1 LNQALRPWRHSA
13 GALVSVGAVG
23 SMIMMGLSAAAP
35 ASASMTPGKAVVG
48 QGLPLAVVAAK
59 PVFPVKASKKE
70 TVSFVLKMRNEGS
83 LKAKANAG
91 IRRGFLSVAS
101 FARQYG
107 QTQQRIRALDSYLGH
122 YKIKTHAYADDLD
135 VTATGTAGEFNKA
148 LSVTQGEYKSAAV
161 PARDGQ
167 AARPAVTFTATKD
180 APLLPVSLASFVE
193 TVVGLDNYPLFVSDA
208 QHTQA
213 AEPARAAAGL
223 YNGNRTPASFAR
235 TYGLSPLYK
244 KKAYGQGQTIG
255 IITFAS
261 LRPSDATHFWSKTL
275 KLHTPSNRIRL
286 DNIDGGSGKVSA
298 TNDSTETTIDVEQSG
313 AVAPQAKIV
322 VYQAPNSDVGNV
334 DAYAAAASQDV
345 AGSVSTS
352 WGESET
358 FLSSGDVGG
367 TEPTTLIQANDEFL
381 LEMAAQG
388 QANFTASGDEGAYA
402 ASGDLTSTN
411 LSVQNLADSPWTTA
425 AGGTT
430 LPGTIPVYSPVTDL
444 LAATARVVRERA
456 WGWDWQWPHY
466 SLFDCTVQTSLGP
479 AVEQCPSEALFA
491 TQDVAGGGG
500 GYSTVESRPGYQSR
514 IKGIGNYSAV
524 PYLTPTDFGTE
535 PGSKL
540 RVPMQWTVWDASSG
554 SANAPSVIT
563 GSAGGRAVPDLSTDA
578 DPDTGYEMYF
588 PGQQFLGW
596 GGTSFVA
603 PQLNGSAAVIDSYL
617 HHRVGFWNPAIYQFA
632 AASGSPFTPLDTS
645 GASNDNIYYTG
656 TKGARYNPATGLGT
670 PNLAKLAA
678 DFARH
683 GW

>member
-1 LNQALRPWRHSA
+1 LNQALVPWRNSARALISA
-13 GALVSVGAVG
+13 GAAG
-23 SMIMMGLSAAAP
+23 SMIMVGLSAAEP
-35 ASASMTPGKAVVG
+35 ASASNTPAKAVVG
-48 QGLPLAVVAAK
+48 QGLPLAGVAAK
-59 PVFPVKASKKE
+59 PVFPVSSSKKE

-83 LKAKANAG
+83 LESKANAG
-91 IRRGFLSVAS
+91 IRGGFLSVAG
-101 FARQYG
+101 FARKYG
-107 QTQQRIRALDSYLGH
+107 QTQQRIKSLESYLAK
-122 YKIKTHAYADDLD
+122 YKIKTHVYADDLD
-135 VTATGTAGEFNKA
+135 VTATGTAGGFNKA

-193 TVVGLDNYPLFVSDA
+193 TVVGLDNYPLFVSNA
-208 QHTQA
+208 EHTQT
-213 AEPARAAAGL
+213 AEPAKAAAGL
-223 YNGNRTPASFAR
+223 EGGGRTPADFAR

-255 IITFAS
+255 IVTFAS
-261 LRPSDATHFWSKTL
+261 LRPSDATHFWTKTL
-275 KLHTPSNRIRL
+275 KIHTLSNRIKL
-286 DNIDGGSGKVSA
+286 DNIDGGSGRVSA
-298 TNDSTETTIDVEQSG
+298 DNGSDETTLDVEQSG
-313 AVAPQAKIV
+313 AVAPQARIV

-345 AGSVSTS
+345 AGTVSTS

-358 FLSSGDVGG
+358 LLASGDVGG

-388 QANFTASGDEGAYA
+388 QANFTATGDEGAYA

-411 LSVQNLADSPWTTA
+411 LSIQNMADSPWTTA

-430 LPGTIPVYSPVTDL
+430 LPGTIPVYSEVTGL
-444 LAATARVVRERA
+444 LGAKVRVVRERA
-456 WGWDWQWPHY
+456 WGWDWQWPYY
-466 SLFDCTVQTSLGP
+466 SLFECTVEVDSSP
-479 AVEQCPSEALFA
+479 VAEQCPSEAVFA
-491 TQDVAGGGG
+491 TQDVSGDGG
-500 GYSTVESRPGYQSR
+500 GYSTAELRPGYQR
-514 IKGIGNYSAV
+514 KIKNIQDFSAV
-524 PYLTPTDFGTE
+524 QYLTPTDPGTE
-535 PGSKL
+535 PGSTL
-540 RVPMQWTVWDASSG
+540 RVPTQWSAWDAVSG
-554 SANAPSVIT
+554 SAASPEVIK
-563 GSAGGRAVPDLSTDA
+563 GSANGRVVPDLSADA

-588 PGQQFLGW
+588 PGDQFLGW

-632 AASGSPFTPLDTS
+632 AAKGSPVTPLETS
-645 GASNDNIYYTG
+645 GGTNDNLYFTG
-656 TKGARYNPATGLGT
+656 TKGAIFNPATGLGT
-670 PNLAKLAA
+670 PNLARLAA

>member
-1 LNQALRPWRHSA
+1 MPWRHSA
-13 GALVSVGAVG
+13 RALISMGAVG
-23 SMIMMGLSAAAP
+23 SMIMMGLAAAAPP
-35 ASASMTPGKAVVG
+35 ASASMTPAKAVVG
-48 QGLPLAVVAAK
+48 QGLPVADVAAK
-59 PVFPVKASKKE
+59 PVFPVSASKKE
-70 TVSFVLKMRNEGS
+70 TVSFVLKMLHEGS
-83 LKAKANAG
+83 LESKANAG

-107 QTQQRIRALDSYLGH
+107 QTQQRIRSLESYLAR
-122 YKIKTHAYADDLD
+122 YKIKTHAYADGLD

-193 TVVGLDNYPLFVSDA
+193 TVVGLDNYPLFVSNA
-208 QHTQA
+208 EHTHTD
-213 AEPARAAAGL
+213 EPAKAAAGL
-223 YNGNRTPASFAR
+223 EGGARTPADFAR

-261 LRPSDATHFWSKTL
+261 LRPSDATHFWTKTL
-275 KLHTPSNRIRL
+275 KLHTLSNRIRL
-286 DNIDGGSGKVSA
+286 DNIDGGSGRVSA
-298 TNDSTETTIDVEQSG
+298 NNGSDETTLDVEQSG

-322 VYQAPNSDVGNV
+322 VYQAPNSDVGNI
-334 DAYAAAASQDV
+334 DAYAAAASQDA
-345 AGSVSTS
+345 AGTVSTS

-358 FLSSGDVGG
+358 LLASGDVGG

-388 QANFTASGDEGAYA
+388 QANFTATGDAGAYA

-411 LSVQNLADSPWTTA
+411 LSIQNMADSPWTTA

-430 LPGTIPVYSPVTDL
+430 LPGTIPVYSQLTGL
-444 LAATARVVRERA
+444 LGARVRVVRERA
-456 WGWDWQWPHY
+456 WGWDWQWPYY
-466 SLFDCTVQTSLGP
+466 SQFECTVEVDSAP
-479 AVEQCPSEALFA
+479 AVEQCPNEALFA
-491 TQDVAGGGG
+491 TQDVSGAGG
-500 GYSTVESRPGYQSR
+500 GYSTAETRPGYQR
-514 IKGIGNYSAV
+514 KIKNIGAFSAV
-524 PYLTPTDFGTE
+524 PYLTPTDPSTE
-535 PGSKL
+535 PGSTL
-540 RVPMQWTVWDASSG
+540 RVPTQWSAWDATSGLATAPEVIKG
-554 SANAPSVIT
+554 SAN
-563 GSAGGRAVPDLSTDA
+563 GRVVPDLSADA

-588 PGQQFLGW
+588 PGDQFLGW

-632 AASGSPFTPLDTS
+632 VAKGSPFTPLDTS
-645 GASNDNIYYTG
+645 GGSNDNLYFTG
-656 TKGARYNPATGLGT
+656 TKGAIYNPATGLGT
-670 PNLAKLAA
+670 ANLAELAA
-678 DFARH
+678 AFARH